1 MENSKLQIVRNN
13 MNLTPNEIKKK
24 LRKTYPNI
32 SNDEVIKL
40 IIEVDKKE
48 KIQNGRMLIAKRDN
62 RGRKPKEKEELE
74 RQAAELAKQQTFQN
88 TTNENPQNF

>member
-40 IIEVDKKE
+40 IIEVDKKKKYKMVE
-48 KIQNGRMLIAKRDN
+48 C
-62 RGRKPKEKEELE
+62 
-74 RQAAELAKQQTFQN
+74 
-88 TTNENPQNF
+88 

>member
-1 MENSKLQIVRNN
+1 MKNSKLQIVKNN

-48 KIQNGRMLIAKRDN
+48 KRQNGRMLIAKRDN

-74 RQAAELAKQQTFQN
+74 R
-88 TTNENPQNF
+88 

>member
-24 LRKTYPNI
+24 LRKTYPSI

-40 IIEVDKKE
+40 IIEVNKKE
-48 KIQNGRMLIAKRDN
+48 KRQNGRMLIAQRDN

-74 RQAAELAKQQTFQN
+74 R
-88 TTNENPQNF
+88 

>member
-13 MNLTPNEIKKK
+13 MNL
-24 LRKTYPNI
+24 TYPNI

-74 RQAAELAKQQTFQN
+74 R
-88 TTNENPQNF
+88 

>member
-13 MNLTPNEIKKK
+13 MKLTPNEIKKK

-40 IIEVDKKE
+40 IIEVDEKE
-48 KIQNGRMLIAKRDN
+48 KRQNGRMLIAKRDN

-74 RQAAELAKQQTFQN
+74 R
-88 TTNENPQNF
+88 

>member
-1 MENSKLQIVRNN
+1 MGNRKLQIVEEN

-24 LRKTYPNI
+24 LRKTYPSI

-40 IIEVDKKE
+40 IIEVNKKE
-48 KIQNGRMLIAKRDN
+48 KRQNGRMLIAKRDN

-74 RQAAELAKQQTFQN
+74 R
-88 TTNENPQNF
+88 

>member
-24 LRKTYPNI
+24 LRKTYLNI

-48 KIQNGRMLIAKRDN
+48 KRQNGRMLIAKRDN

-74 RQAAELAKQQTFQN
+74 R
-88 TTNENPQNF
+88 

>member
-48 KIQNGRMLIAKRDN
+48 KRQNGRMLIAKRDN
-62 RGRKPKEKEELE
+62 RGRKPKEEELE
-74 RQAAELAKQQTFQN
+74 R
-88 TTNENPQNF
+88 

>member
-24 LRKTYPNI
+24 LIKTYPHI
-32 SNDEVIKL
+32 SNEEVIKL

-48 KIQNGRMLIAKRDN
+48 ERQNGRMLIAKRDN

-74 RQAAELAKQQTFQN
+74 R
-88 TTNENPQNF
+88 

>member
-24 LRKTYPNI
+24 LRKTYSSI

-40 IIEVDKKE
+40 IIEVNKKE
-48 KIQNGRMLIAKRDN
+48 KRQNGRMLIAKRDN

-74 RQAAELAKQQTFQN
+74 R
-88 TTNENPQNF
+88 

>member
-32 SNDEVIKL
+32 STDEVIKL
-40 IIEVDKKE
+40 IREVDKKE
-48 KIQNGRMLIAKRDN
+48 KRQNGRMLIAERDN

-74 RQAAELAKQQTFQN
+74 R
-88 TTNENPQNF
+88 